1 MSINGIFAMFG
12 FPDKGNNENKK
23 IEEELEIFKETPHFK
38 LSMFFKLI
46 MNGSVFKDQILK
58 FFSKAD
64 PELDI
69 KGVDEAGKYMMY
81 TRAYFWIQEC
91 NIRKKEWKIALKHNA
106 NEEFVCAVKLCMH
119 YFESIEE
126 YEKCAVL
133 KKIQDFLEKNLP
145 K

>member
-12 FPDKGNNENKK
+12 FPDKGNEESKK
-23 IEEELEIFKETPHFK
+23 MEEELEIFKETPHFK
-38 LSMFFKLI
+38 LGMFFKLI
-46 MNGSVFKDQILK
+46 MNGSSFKGQILK

-64 PELDI
+64 PELDM
-69 KGVDEAGKYMMY
+69 KGVDEAGEYMMY

-91 NIRKKEWKIALKHNA
+91 NVRKKEWKIALKHNA
-106 NEEFVCAVKLCMH
+106 NEEFVCAVKLCIH
-119 YFESIEE
+119 YFESTEE

>member
-46 MNGSVFKDQILK
+46 MNGSSFKDQILK

-69 KGVDEAGKYMMY
+69 KGC
-81 TRAYFWIQEC
+81 R
-91 NIRKKEWKIALKHNA
+91 
-106 NEEFVCAVKLCMH
+106 
-119 YFESIEE
+119 
-126 YEKCAVL
+126 
-133 KKIQDFLEKNLP
+133 
-145 K
+145 